1 MMRPAY
7 LFILLL
13 SISACQPSNLLDCQ
27 SEAAKMPTERGVSV
41 ARGVCHERFKEPKTE
56 VKTSK
61 ELSYEDV
68 FGKEPRDLLKESGK
82 LLSDEEA
89 FGKKTK

>member
-41 ARGVCHERFKEPKTE
+41 AYMACTEKYSPK
-56 VKTSK
+56 
-61 ELSYEDV
+61 
-68 FGKEPRDLLKESGK
+68 
-82 LLSDEEA
+82 
-89 FGKKTK
+89 